1 MSRWNHKLFFRI
13 KWGFLASVF
22 SCFFEKHKIIGITLL
37 FEDVFSEFRYIFL
50 IIVMYFVI
58 LLCRGKLMLYRKAY
72 DYMLNWKS
80 SKDKKAL
87 LITGA
92 RQTGKTYIVREF
104 CKTKRIIKILLRS
117 ISSQIPRQQ
126 KFSAGI

>member
-1 MSRWNHKLFFRI
+1 
-13 KWGFLASVF
+13 
-22 SCFFEKHKIIGITLL
+22 
-37 FEDVFSEFRYIFL
+37 
-50 IIVMYFVI
+50 
-58 LLCRGKLMLYRKAY
+58 MLYRKAY

-104 CKTKRIIKILLRS
+104 GKTKRIIKILLRS

>member
-1 MSRWNHKLFFRI
+1 
-13 KWGFLASVF
+13 
-22 SCFFEKHKIIGITLL
+22 
-37 FEDVFSEFRYIFL
+37 
-50 IIVMYFVI
+50 
-58 LLCRGKLMLYRKAY
+58 MLYRKAY

-104 CKTKRIIKILLRS
+104 CKTKRIIK
-117 ISSQIPRQQ
+117 
-126 KFSAGI
+126 

>member
-1 MSRWNHKLFFRI
+1 
-13 KWGFLASVF
+13 
-22 SCFFEKHKIIGITLL
+22 
-37 FEDVFSEFRYIFL
+37 
-50 IIVMYFVI
+50 
-58 LLCRGKLMLYRKAY
+58 MLYRKAY
-72 DYMLNWKS
+72 DCLLNWKS

-104 CKTKRIIKILLRS
+104 GKRIIKILLRS